1 MTKETEGAGPL
12 KGLRILDIATI
23 IAGPMAASLLADFG
37 AEVIKL
43 ELPGVGDGLRGFP
56 PFKDGKPLWW
66 KVTNRGKRFG
76 TLDLRRPEGKDL
88 LLRLIAGADVL
99 IENFRPGTLD
109 RWGLDIETLWE
120 ANPRLVVL
128 RMSGFGQ
135 DGPHATDSGLAR
147 IFEAMGGL
155 TSITGAE
162 DRPPMHTGYPIGD
175 PIGGLFG
182 AFAIM
187 AALWGVAKG
196 DRQRGEEIDLSLTEA
211 LFRIIEVLAI
221 EYDQL
226 GAVRQRSGNL
236 NLYSAPSNVYP
247 TSDGRYVTL
256 AGSTNRT
263 FSNNARAIGR
273 PDLIDDPRF
282 ATNADRVAHT
292 EELDRIFADWMATH
306 TQTEAVEAFRAANGT
321 LGPIYS
327 VDQIFADPQF
337 AARRA
342 VVDVEDED
350 FGTVRMQGLVPRFRN
365 NPGKIRWAAKA
376 LAADNEYIY
385 RDVLGLNETEISE
398 LKAKGIT

>member
-1 MTKETEGAGPL
+1 MDEEGSGPL

-37 AEVIKL
+37 ADVIKL
-43 ELPGVGDGLRGFP
+43 ELPGTGDGMRGFP
-56 PFKDGKPLWW
+56 PFRDGKPLWW

-76 TLDLRRPEGKDL
+76 TLDLRKPEGRDV
-88 LLRLIAGADVL
+88 LLRMIPEMDVL

-109 RWGLDIETLWE
+109 RWGLDIETLWK

-128 RMSGFGQ
+128 RLSGFGQ

-155 TSITGAE
+155 TGITGAR
-162 DRPPMHTGYPIGD
+162 DQPPMHTGYPIGD

-182 AFAIM
+182 AFSIL
-187 AALWGVAKG
+187 AALWGVAKDG
-196 DRQRGEEIDLSLTEA
+196 RQRGEEIDLSLTEA
-211 LFRIIEVLAI
+211 LFRTIEVLAI

-236 NLYSAPSNVYP
+236 NLYSAPSNVYV
-247 TSDGRYVTL
+247 TSDKRYVTL

-263 FSNNARAIGR
+263 FSNNARAIDR
-273 PDLIDDPRF
+273 ADLLDDPRF

-292 EELDRIFADWMATH
+292 EELDRIFADWIAAH
-306 TQTEAVEAFRAANGT
+306 TQTEVVDAFRATNGT

-327 VDQIFADPQF
+327 IDQIFQDPQF
-337 AARRA
+337 TARGA
-342 VVDVEDED
+342 LAEVPDED
-350 FGTVRMQGLVPRFRN
+350 FGTVRMQGLVPRFLN
-365 NPGKIRWAAKA
+365 NPGKIRWTAKS

-385 RDVLGLNETEISE
+385 RDVFGFDDGEIANLE
-398 LKAKGIT
+398 AKGII